1 MSDDS
6 THTSSSS
13 FRIPSCSI
21 LTLLSSLLLLILVTC
36 ITVSLTS
43 VMMTIQV
50 MTVMGIMVVPPYST
64 KIPTTAP
71 DWLHYP
77 GSYDGEKGEDYELQ
91 ELRARVRVL
100 EEEISRH
107 QSGGQASSLGGGGG
121 LSLPSIGK
129 VTETRQVQFI
139 PPLINHYH
147 HHTVDTATRDNDSSA
162 ADPLCKGITLRIASI
177 IPPRAVLYDEDGT
190 PSHQKIPPI
199 IWQTYKTSRM
209 PDRMAQ
215 NAFNWAGMNPEYAYR
230 FFDDNLAREY
240 LVSSDALPVSTSDI
254 KNALDQLPR
263 MFQNGAGVAMADI
276 WRLAVLYEYGGV
288 YADVDSIIVNPL
300 RRWVDPHATVVT
312 SIEAGRFIAQYVM
325 MFRPKHP
332 VTKEALR
339 SAVRNI
345 INRTPSSLAK
355 FPDTLEAY
363 TGPAVV
369 KGAFDTWLSAHNQQL
384 VASDK
389 PIVIGEDIRVFEDV
403 GFSGNV
409 KFKDGKY
416 HADLKKCNQGHW
428 LYGWYRNSA
437 DKQKKRKK

>member
-1 MSDDS
+1 MSNYSD
-6 THTSSSS
+6 HTSSSTSS
-13 FRIPSCSI
+13 FRIPSCI

-43 VMMTIQV
+43 VMMTIQ
-50 MTVMGIMVVPPYST
+50 
-64 KIPTTAP
+64 IPTAA

-77 GSYDGEKGEDYELQ
+77 GSYDREKGEGYELQ

-100 EEEISRH
+100 EEQISRH

-139 PPLINHYH
+139 PPLINHH
-147 HHTVDTATRDNDSSA
+147 HHTVDTATSDNDSSA

-215 NAFNWAGMNPEYAYR
+215 NAFNWAGMSPEYAYR

-240 LVSSDALPVSTSDI
+240 LLSSDALPVSTSDI

-288 YADVDSIIVNPL
+288 YADVDSIIVN
-300 RRWVDPHATVVT
+300 
-312 SIEAGRFIAQYVM
+312 
-325 MFRPKHP
+325 
-332 VTKEALR
+332 
-339 SAVRNI
+339 
-345 INRTPSSLAK
+345 
-355 FPDTLEAY
+355 
-363 TGPAVV
+363 
-369 KGAFDTWLSAHNQQL
+369 
-384 VASDK
+384 
-389 PIVIGEDIRVFEDV
+389 
-403 GFSGNV
+403 
-409 KFKDGKY
+409 
-416 HADLKKCNQGHW
+416 
-428 LYGWYRNSA
+428 
-437 DKQKKRKK
+437 